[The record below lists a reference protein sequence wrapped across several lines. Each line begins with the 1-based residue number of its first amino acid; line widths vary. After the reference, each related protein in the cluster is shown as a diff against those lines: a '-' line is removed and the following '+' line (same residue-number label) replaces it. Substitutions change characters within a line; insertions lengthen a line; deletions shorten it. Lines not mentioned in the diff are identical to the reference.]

1 MFSFPIKLAM
11 VVIFTLGIYFAMRNI
26 FTNISDATMPQPTTE
41 KSN

>member
-11 VVIFTLGIYFAMRNI
+11 VVVFTFSIYFAMRNI
-26 FTNISDATMPQPTTE
+26 FTNISAATKPKPTAE